1 MTDSN
6 PWEWQDDEQDQPL
19 ISSRVLDLSFCMQGD
34 KIRVDHTKA
43 LSDEVTSRLP
53 WLIDEPLAG
62 LHLIHVAGSQNGW
75 MRPESPDALLY
86 LSRRT
91 RLVIRIPVSRTDDAQ
106 ALVGQTLDVDGEV
119 IKVGEAREKPITV
132 SEVLIARHVIS
143 PQEREEDFLRQVIK
157 IFGELQIRSKT
168 LLAGRTLSLEGP
180 SGPVQTRSLMVA
192 NLKQDDSLRLQEEG
206 VAEGRHFGC
215 GLFIPHKGIA
225 KVSAQ

>member
-1 MTDSN
+1 MTESN

-19 ISSRVLDLSFCMQGD
+19 ISSRVRDLSFCMQGD
-34 KIRVDHTKA
+34 KIQVDHTKA
-43 LSDEVTSRLP
+43 LSEAVTSHLP

-91 RLVIRIPVSRTDDAQ
+91 RLVIRIPMSRTADAQ
-106 ALVGQTLDVDGEV
+106 VLVGQTLDIDGEAM
-119 IKVGEAREKPITV
+119 KVGEAREKPLTV

-157 IFGELQIRSKT
+157 VFGELQVRSKT
-168 LLAGRTLSLEGP
+168 LLAGRALSLEAPG
-180 SGPVQTRSLMVA
+180 GPVQTRSLMVA
-192 NLKQDDSLRLQEEG
+192 NLKPEDSLRLQEEG
-206 VAEGRHFGC
+206 MGEGRHFGC
-215 GLFIPHKGIA
+215 GVFIPHKGIA

>member
-6 PWEWQDDEQDQPL
+6 PWEWQDEEQDQPL
-19 ISSRVLDLSFCMQGD
+19 VSSRALDLSFGMRGD
-34 KIRVDHTKA
+34 KIRVEHTKA
-43 LSDEVTSRLP
+43 LSEEVTSHLP

-91 RLVIRIPVSRTDDAQ
+91 RLVIRIPESRTADAQ
-106 ALVGQTLDVDGEV
+106 ALVGQTLDIDGET
-119 IKVGEAREKPITV
+119 IEVGETREKPLTV

-157 IFGELQIRSKT
+157 VLAELQVRSKN
-168 LLAGRTLSLEGP
+168 LLAGRTLSLETPDGP
-180 SGPVQTRSLMVA
+180 LQTRSLMVA
-192 NLKQDDSLRLQEEG
+192 NLKSEDSLRLQEEG
-206 VAEGRHFGC
+206 VGEGRHFGC

-225 KVSAQ
+225 KVSA